1 MLAEVR
7 QELVFKDNILQM
19 ARDVIRQITAGA
31 GPRVVVGVH
40 ARWGTIAILSCDWSE
55 CRNTVL

>member
-40 ARWGTIAILSCDWSE
+40 ARWGTILNCDWSE

>member
-40 ARWGTIAILSCDWSE
+40 ARSAVIG
-55 CRNTVL
+55 

>member
-19 ARDVIRQITAGA
+19 AEDVIRQIKAGA

-40 ARWGTIAILSCDWSE
+40 AR
-55 CRNTVL
+55 